1 MIINFSLQGENILK
15 VLVAITGASGVK
27 LALILLKQLRE
38 KGIQTELIVS
48 KVAEKIISIET
59 EKKLTDFIE
68 LSNNY
73 YEVDDLTAGPASGS
87 YKNDAMIV
95 IPCSMKSLA
104 SIANGYADNLITRA
118 ADVTIKE
125 KRKLILVVRESPF
138 SAIHLENMLK
148 LSRLGVIIAP
158 PIPSY
163 YIKPKSIKDLNKY
176 FVGRILD
183 HIGVDSGIKRWGDE

>member
-1 MIINFSLQGENILK
+1 L
-15 VLVAITGASGVK
+15 VLVAITGASGVE
-27 LALILLKQLRE
+27 LAVTLLKQLKE
-38 KGIQTELIVS
+38 HVKTTELIITDTA
-48 KVAEKIISIET
+48 KKIINIET
-59 EKKLTDFIE
+59 KYEITNIIE
-68 LSNNY
+68 LADKY

-87 YKNDAMIV
+87 YKNDKMVI
-95 IPCSMKSLA
+95 IPCSMKTLA
-104 SIANGYADNLITRA
+104 AIANGYADNLITRA

-125 KRKLILVVRESPF
+125 RRKLILVVRESPF

-163 YIKPKSIKDLNKY
+163 YIKPKSIKDLNEY

-183 HIGVDSGIKRWGDE
+183 QMGIDSGIKRWGDK